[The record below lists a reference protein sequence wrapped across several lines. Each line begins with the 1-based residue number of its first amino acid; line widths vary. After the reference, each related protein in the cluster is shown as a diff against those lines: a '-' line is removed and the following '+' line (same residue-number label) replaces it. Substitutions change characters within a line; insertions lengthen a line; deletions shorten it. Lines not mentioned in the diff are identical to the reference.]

1 MIGKEYFK
9 LNYIANW
16 GNVWYGAVFV
26 YMWYIT
32 VLLEQ
37 SRLNFVIFLQILFNW
52 YKGAHKEAPSTCNN
66 GKGSAICKG
75 GTQTL
80 SIVKC
85 HWSVLVY

>member
-32 VLLEQ
+32 VLLE
-37 SRLNFVIFLQILFNW
+37 
-52 YKGAHKEAPSTCNN
+52 
-66 GKGSAICKG
+66 
-75 GTQTL
+75 
-80 SIVKC
+80 
-85 HWSVLVY
+85 